1 MDQRIDW
8 DLVVQLYK
16 RNAGSITSTPGLML
30 VPKIKYEH
38 VYLTN
43 FSKMRV
49 DLAAQVSAYLFLLL
63 CIVNILQ
70 VLSESVS
77 KALYFTGNENA
88 FETAYFIDK
97 MDKFFDVLNVSSFC
111 EGKHKRKV
119 FRDPFRSPDDFRME
133 VCCIL
138 RFVGCSKQLIVLFV
152 VYEKY
157 VRVFE
162 PLEEICGET

>member
-133 VCCIL
+133 VC
-138 RFVGCSKQLIVLFV
+138 
-152 VYEKY
+152 
-157 VRVFE
+157 
-162 PLEEICGET
+162 